1 VTTIQQVLYLELIY
15 IVIPIVKYSIQL
27 CNISL
32 FDNILIPI
40 VPIILFLYNYDVIIF
55 FAKCI
60 ESELNERI
68 FEKDDS

>member
-15 IVIPIVKYSIQL
+15 IVIPTVKYSIQL

-40 VPIILFLYNYDVIIF
+40 VPIILFLYNYDVIIS

-60 ESELNERI
+60 ESELDERI